1 MECESKMSET
11 AGPHEAQVS
20 LLPEVFSRYGK
31 LLARSIARLVKPHDV
46 EDIVQETYVRVF
58 QAAKKRPIRSPQAFM
73 LTTARNLALDKL
85 SVADAL
91 NHVASS
97 PQQVADDNDDDD
109 GEVIF
114 GLDQLRDEC
123 TPDRVLEGEQE
134 FVAFCRSIRGLPRQC
149 RRAFLLRK
157 VYGLSQREVA
167 VKLGVTEGTVEKHIA
182 KAMLECVR
190 FMQANGYAQRQGTQT
205 HARRARAMS

>member
-1 MECESKMSET
+1 MTET
-11 AGPHEAQVS
+11 TGPDGVHSS
-20 LLPEVFSRYGK
+20 LVPEIFSRYGK
-31 LLARSIARLVKPHDV
+31 LLARSIARLVKPYDV

-58 QAAKKRPIRSPQAFM
+58 QAAKSRPIRSPQAFM
-73 LTTARNLALDKL
+73 LKTARNLALDRL

-91 NHVASS
+91 NHLASP
-97 PQQVADDNDDDD
+97 PQNNTQGSEESD
-109 GEVIF
+109 GEEFF
-114 GLDQLRDEC
+114 GLDQLRDDR
-123 TPDRVLEGEQE
+123 TPDRILEGEQE

-167 VKLGVTEGTVEKHIA
+167 ARLGVTEGTIEKHIA

-190 FMQANGYAQRQGTQT
+190 FMQANGHGKRPGARPRG
-205 HARRARAMS
+205 RRAGVVP

>member
-1 MECESKMSET
+1 MERESRMSEP
-11 AGPHEAQVS
+11 AGPNEAHGG
-20 LLPEVFSRYGK
+20 LLPEVFSRYGR

-58 QAAKKRPIRSPQAFM
+58 QASKKKPIRSPQAFM
-73 LTTARNLALDKL
+73 LKTARNIALDRL
-85 SVADAL
+85 SLADAL
-91 NHVASS
+91 NHVASPAQGS
-97 PQQVADDNDDDD
+97 ANA
-109 GEVIF
+109 GNNGSEEIF
-114 GLDQLRDEC
+114 GLDRLRDER

-134 FVAFCRSIRGLPRQC
+134 FVVFCRSIRELPRQC

-167 VKLGVTEGTVEKHIA
+167 TRLGVTEGTVEKHIA

-190 FMQANGYAQRQGTQT
+190 FMQANGYMQRQGDRSQ
-205 HARRARAMS
+205 ARRAGAAP